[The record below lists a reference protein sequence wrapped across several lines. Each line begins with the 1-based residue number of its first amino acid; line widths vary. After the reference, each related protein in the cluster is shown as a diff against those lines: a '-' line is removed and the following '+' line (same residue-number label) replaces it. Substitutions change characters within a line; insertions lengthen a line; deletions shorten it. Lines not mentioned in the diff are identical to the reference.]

1 MPNDPLALP
10 QILAE
15 LPDEAGYD
23 AVHAALMATER
34 GRRFLTEF
42 ADRNRHADTTA
53 IVSAIA
59 RIEATLRGD
68 GPPQVDAAGDLME
81 IAAAIDR
88 IEAAI
93 ASSTPPASD
102 ISAAIERLL
111 DIAFMLHERPVE
123 ATLCDGLDAAIRE
136 ISQATM
142 RSQSTAAGVREA
154 AELVGALA
162 GRVREMMA
170 LSIASRGGPRS
181 VGTNVDSTSCA
192 GFFELAT
199 NDGETFA
206 QAVAELAASLPT
218 LADAP
223 SEPVEALPELESGQG
238 APVPAAEIAPTEPV
252 EAAPEPE
259 SGQGAPVPAV
269 EIAPTEPV
277 EAAPE
282 PESGQGAPT
291 PAAEIAPS
299 DNVLL
304 PADEAQP
311 AATETPDNDTA
322 PPQPAPTDVSL
333 SEAVLD
339 QAFADDYFSNVNLPD
354 VAPLSEATESAPISS
369 EEPPSDAVPPA
380 QNISTEPVPSPQ
392 PNPQEDPADLFEPG
406 AAPIPPVEAPTPVTA
421 DAPVPAEPPAEPSRA
436 VPPPPPVR
444 AIPRPPGSDPLAAVR
459 DLSAEELI
467 ALFS

>member
-1 MPNDPLALP
+1 MPNDPLAL
-10 QILAE
+10 ILAE

-23 AVHAALMATER
+23 AVYAALMATER

-53 IVSAIA
+53 IVGAIA

-68 GPPQVDAAGDLME
+68 GPPRADAAGDLLE

-88 IEAAI
+88 IGAAL
-93 ASSTPPASD
+93 AAGATAAPG

-142 RSQSTAAGVREA
+142 RSESTAAGVREA
-154 AELVGALA
+154 AELLGALA
-162 GRVREMMA
+162 GRVCEMMA
-170 LSIASRGGPRS
+170 LSIAVRGTHRPAEE
-181 VGTNVDSTSCA
+181 NVAATSGA
-192 GFFELAT
+192 GFFELAA
-199 NDGETFA
+199 NDGEIFA

-223 SEPVEALPELESGQG
+223 SEPVEAAPELESGQG
-238 APVPAAEIAPTEPV
+238 APVPAAEIAPSEPV

-259 SGQGAPVPAV
+259 SGQD
-269 EIAPTEPV
+269 
-277 EAAPE
+277 
-282 PESGQGAPT
+282 APT
-291 PAAEIAPS
+291 PAAEIAPN

-304 PADEAQP
+304 PADETQP
-311 AATETPDNDTA
+311 AATEAPDNDTA

-333 SEAVLD
+333 SEAVLN

-354 VAPLSEATESAPISS
+354 EASLSEETESAPISG
-369 EEPPSDAVPPA
+369 EEPLSEAVAPA
-380 QNISTEPVPSPQ
+380 QNFSTEPVPSPQ

-406 AAPIPPVEAPTPVTA
+406 EAPMPPVEAATPVTA
-421 DAPVPAEPPAEPSRA
+421 DAAVPAEPPAEPARA

-444 AIPRPPGSDPLAAVR
+444 AIPRPPGNDPLAAVR

>member
-34 GRRFLTEF
+34 GRRFLSEF
-42 ADRNRHADTTA
+42 ADRNRHADTAA
-53 IVSAIA
+53 IVGAIA
-59 RIEATLRGD
+59 RIEAALRGD
-68 GPPQVDAAGDLME
+68 GPPRADAAGDLME

-88 IEAAI
+88 IEAAL
-93 ASSTPPASD
+93 AAGATPASD

-136 ISQATM
+136 ISQANM
-142 RSQSTAAGVREA
+142 RSESTAAGIREA

-170 LSIASRGGPRS
+170 LSSAVRGTHQPAGA
-181 VGTNVDSTSCA
+181 NVDATSGA

-206 QAVAELAASLPT
+206 AAVAELAASLPT
-218 LADAP
+218 LGEAP
-223 SEPVEALPELESGQG
+223 S
-238 APVPAAEIAPTEPV
+238 
-252 EAAPEPE
+252 
-259 SGQGAPVPAV
+259 
-269 EIAPTEPV
+269 EPV

-299 DNVLL
+299 DDVLL
-304 PADEAQP
+304 PADAAQQT
-311 AATETPDNDTA
+311 ATEIVNPDDQAA
-322 PPQPAPTDVSL
+322 PPQPASTDVSL
-333 SEAVLD
+333 SEAVLN
-339 QAFADDYFSNVNLPD
+339 QAFADDYFSSGNLPD
-354 VAPLSEATESAPISS
+354 VAPVSDETESVPISS
-369 EEPPSDAVPPA
+369 EEPPSEAPA
-380 QNISTEPVPSPQ
+380 QNFSTEPVPG
-392 PNPQEDPADLFEPG
+392 PQEDPADLFEPG
-406 AAPIPPVEAPTPVTA
+406 AAPIPPVETVTPVTA
-421 DAPVPAEPPAEPSRA
+421 DAPVPAEPPAEPARA
-436 VPPPPPVR
+436 VPPPPAR

>member
-1 MPNDPLALP
+1 MPNDPLAL
-10 QILAE
+10 ILAE

-34 GRRFLTEF
+34 GRRFLSEF

-53 IVSAIA
+53 IVGAIA

-68 GPPQVDAAGDLME
+68 GPPRADAGDLTE
-81 IAAAIDR
+81 VAAAIDR
-88 IEAAI
+88 IGAAL
-93 ASSTPPASD
+93 AAGTPPVSD
-102 ISAAIERLL
+102 VSAAIERLL

-142 RSQSTAAGVREA
+142 RSESTAADVREA

-162 GRVREMMA
+162 GRVREMIT
-170 LSIASRGGPRS
+170 LSIAVRGTHQPAGE
-181 VGTNVDSTSCA
+181 NVAATSGA

-218 LADAP
+218 LGDVPSEPVQAAPEPECGQGAPVPPTEIAP
-223 SEPVEALPELESGQG
+223 SEPVEAVL
-238 APVPAAEIAPTEPV
+238 
-252 EAAPEPE
+252 
-259 SGQGAPVPAV
+259 
-269 EIAPTEPV
+269 
-277 EAAPE
+277 E

-291 PAAEIAPS
+291 SAAEIAPN
-299 DNVLL
+299 DNVLV
-304 PADEAQP
+304 PYDETQQT
-311 AATETPDNDTA
+311 ATETPDSDTA
-322 PPQPAPTDVSL
+322 PPQPASTDVSL
-333 SEAVLD
+333 SEAVLN
-339 QAFADDYFSNVNLPD
+339 QAFADDYFSNGSLPD
-354 VAPLSEATESAPISS
+354 EAPVSGETESAPTSR
-369 EEPPSDAVPPA
+369 EEPPSETVALA
-380 QNISTEPVPSPQ
+380 QNFSSVPVPG
-392 PNPQEDPADLFEPG
+392 PQEDPADLFEPG
-406 AAPIPPVEAPTPVTA
+406 AVTIRPAEAAAPVIG
-421 DAPVPAEPPAEPSRA
+421 DAPVATEPPAEPARA
-436 VPPPPPVR
+436 VPPPPAR

>member
-53 IVSAIA
+53 IVGAIA

-68 GPPQVDAAGDLME
+68 GPPRADAAGDLME
-81 IAAAIDR
+81 IAAAVDR

-93 ASSTPPASD
+93 ASSTMPAPD
-102 ISAAIERLL
+102 VSAAIERLL

-136 ISQATM
+136 ISQANM
-142 RSQSTAAGVREA
+142 RSESTAAGVREA

-170 LSIASRGGPRS
+170 LSIAVRGTHQPAEE
-181 VGTNVDSTSCA
+181 NVAATSGA

-199 NDGETFA
+199 NDGEIFA

-218 LADAP
+218 LSDTP
-223 SEPVEALPELESGQG
+223 SESVETLPEPESGEG
-238 APVPAAEIAPTEPV
+238 APVPAAEIAPGEPV
-252 EAAPEPE
+252 EAVPEPE
-259 SGQGAPVPAV
+259 SGQGAPA
-269 EIAPTEPV
+269 
-277 EAAPE
+277 
-282 PESGQGAPT
+282 

-304 PADEAQP
+304 PAGEAQP

-322 PPQPAPTDVSL
+322 PPQPASIDVSL
-333 SEAVLD
+333 SEAVLN

-354 VAPLSEATESAPISS
+354 EAPAREESESASISG
-369 EEPPSDAVPPA
+369 EEPPSEATAPV
-380 QNISTEPVPSPQ
+380 QNISTEPVPG
-392 PNPQEDPADLFEPG
+392 PQEDPADLFEPG
-406 AAPIPPVEAPTPVTA
+406 AAPIPPLETATPVTA
-421 DAPVPAEPPAEPSRA
+421 DAPVPAEPPAEPARA
-436 VPPPPPVR
+436 VPPPPAR
-444 AIPRPPGSDPLAAVR
+444 AIPRPPGNDPLAAVR
-459 DLSAEELI
+459 DLSPEELI

>member
-34 GRRFLTEF
+34 GRRFLSEF
-42 ADRNRHADTTA
+42 ADRNRHADTAA
-53 IVSAIA
+53 IVGAIA
-59 RIEATLRGD
+59 RIEAALRGD
-68 GPPQVDAAGDLME
+68 GPPRADAAGDLME

-88 IEAAI
+88 IEAAL
-93 ASSTPPASD
+93 AAGTPPVAD

-136 ISQATM
+136 ISQANM
-142 RSQSTAAGVREA
+142 RSESTAAGIREA

-170 LSIASRGGPRS
+170 LSSAVRGTHQPAGA
-181 VGTNVDSTSCA
+181 NVDATSGA

-206 QAVAELAASLPT
+206 AAVAELAASLPT
-218 LADAP
+218 LGEAP
-223 SEPVEALPELESGQG
+223 S
-238 APVPAAEIAPTEPV
+238 
-252 EAAPEPE
+252 
-259 SGQGAPVPAV
+259 
-269 EIAPTEPV
+269 EPV

-299 DNVLL
+299 DDVLL
-304 PADEAQP
+304 PAAEVEQT
-311 AATETPDNDTA
+311 ATEIVNPDDQAA
-322 PPQPAPTDVSL
+322 PPQPASTDVSL
-333 SEAVLD
+333 SEAVLN
-339 QAFADDYFSNVNLPD
+339 QAFADDYFSNGNLPD
-354 VAPLSEATESAPISS
+354 LAPVSDETESAPISS
-369 EEPPSDAVPPA
+369 EEPPSEAPA
-380 QNISTEPVPSPQ
+380 QNFSTEPVPG
-392 PNPQEDPADLFEPG
+392 PQEDPADLFEPG
-406 AAPIPPVEAPTPVTA
+406 AAPIPPVETATAVTA
-421 DAPVPAEPPAEPSRA
+421 DAPVPAEPPAEPARA
-436 VPPPPPVR
+436 VPPPPAR

>member
-1 MPNDPLALP
+1 MPNDPLA
-10 QILAE
+10 QILAG

-34 GRRFLTEF
+34 GRRFLTEY

-68 GPPQVDAAGDLME
+68 GPPHADAAGDLME
-81 IAAAIDR
+81 IAAAVDR

-93 ASSTPPASD
+93 ASSTTPAPD
-102 ISAAIERLL
+102 VSAAIERLL

-162 GRVREMMA
+162 GRVHEMMT
-170 LSIASRGGPRS
+170 LSIAVRGTHQPAEE
-181 VGTNVDSTSCA
+181 NVAATSGA
-192 GFFELAT
+192 GLFELAT
-199 NDGETFA
+199 SDGETFA

-218 LADAP
+218 LSDAP
-223 SEPVEALPELESGQG
+223 SEPVEALPEL
-238 APVPAAEIAPTEPV
+238 
-252 EAAPEPE
+252 E

-322 PPQPAPTDVSL
+322 PPQPTDVSL
-333 SEAVLD
+333 SEAVLN
-339 QAFADDYFSNVNLPD
+339 QAFADDYFSNGNLPD
-354 VAPLSEATESAPISS
+354 AAPVSEETQSAPISS
-369 EEPPSDAVPPA
+369 EEPPSEAVPPA

-406 AAPIPPVEAPTPVTA
+406 AVPAPPAEAATPVAA
-421 DAPVPAEPPAEPSRA
+421 DAAVSAEPPAEPARA
-436 VPPPPPVR
+436 VPPPPAR

>member
-1 MPNDPLALP
+1 MPNDPLAL
-10 QILAE
+10 ILAG
-15 LPDEAGYD
+15 LPDEADYD

-34 GRRFLTEF
+34 GRRFLTEY
-42 ADRNRHADTTA
+42 ADRNRHADTAA
-53 IVSAIA
+53 IVGAIA

-68 GPPQVDAAGDLME
+68 GPPRADAAGDLME

-88 IEAAI
+88 IEAALA
-93 ASSTPPASD
+93 ASATPASD

-142 RSQSTAAGVREA
+142 RSESTATGVREA

-170 LSIASRGGPRS
+170 LSIAVRGTHQPAGA
-181 VGTNVDSTSCA
+181 NVDATSGA

-199 NDGETFA
+199 NDGDTFA
-206 QAVAELAASLPT
+206 AAVAELAASLPT
-218 LADAP
+218 LSEAP
-223 SEPVEALPELESGQG
+223 S
-238 APVPAAEIAPTEPV
+238 EPV

-259 SGQGAPVPAV
+259 SGQGAPA
-269 EIAPTEPV
+269 
-277 EAAPE
+277 
-282 PESGQGAPT
+282 

-304 PADEAQP
+304 PADEAQQ
-311 AATETPDNDTA
+311 AEIETVIPDNDTA
-322 PPQPAPTDVSL
+322 PPQPASTDVSL
-333 SEAVLD
+333 SEAVLN
-339 QAFADDYFSNVNLPD
+339 QAFADDYFSNGNLPD
-354 VAPLSEATESAPISS
+354 VAPVSDETESAPISS
-369 EEPPSDAVPPA
+369 EEPPSEAPA
-380 QNISTEPVPSPQ
+380 QNFSTEPVPG
-392 PNPQEDPADLFEPG
+392 PQEDPADLFEP
-406 AAPIPPVEAPTPVTA
+406 ASVQTPPVETATPVTA
-421 DAPVPAEPPAEPSRA
+421 DAPVPAEPPAEPARV
-436 VPPPPPVR
+436 VPPPPAR